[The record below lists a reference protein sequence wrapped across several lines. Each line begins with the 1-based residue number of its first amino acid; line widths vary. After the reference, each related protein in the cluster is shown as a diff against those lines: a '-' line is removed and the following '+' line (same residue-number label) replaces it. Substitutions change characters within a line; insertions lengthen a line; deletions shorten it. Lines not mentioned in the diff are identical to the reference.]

1 MNYLADLND
10 RQREAVQYVGGPL
23 LILAGAGSGKTRVIT
38 YKIAY
43 LIQHCGIAPNQ
54 ILAVTFTN
62 KAADEMKER
71 VAQLLGGERRGSS
84 PTISTFHSFCVRVL
98 RRFIERLGEGYTS
111 QFSIYDEEDQSRLIA
126 ACLRDLGLDEKII
139 PVRLVQAV
147 ITGTKSRGRG
157 AEDMA
162 DELSGNPLSKKA
174 AAVPVFQLYEQRL
187 RTANALDFDD
197 LLLKTVALLRRV
209 ESVREYYNDRFRF
222 ILVDE
227 YQDTNLPQ
235 FHLLRLLTEKHRN
248 ICVVGDPD
256 QSIYRW
262 RGAEIQNITDF
273 ERHYRDARI
282 ITLDQN
288 YRSTQTIIEVAN
300 AVIRHN
306 RQRKEKTLR
315 TMKEAGERVGYYQAE
330 SGDDEAQFVAD
341 RILDLLA
348 ADPSQRVAVLYRTN
362 AQSRLLEEACRSRGI
377 SFTMVGGFSFY
388 KRAEIRDILAYL
400 KVALNPWDDESL
412 RRIIN
417 VPARGIGRKTLEALD
432 SLAREYR
439 LSLWDSLKLAV
450 IEARL
455 PERSLEPLRDFLSLM
470 EALAQRARTDRL
482 SEIVRSAIY
491 STGYAQA
498 LQAKRTTSAR
508 SLEAENRLLNL
519 EELITAATE
528 AEERGQSLR
537 EFIDHAALISDADE
551 YDPQA
556 PVTLMT
562 MHSAKGLEFPTVF
575 IVGLEEDLFPHF
587 RSQSDEAELEEERRL
602 FYVAITRARERLFIT
617 HARRRRYQGKE
628 VSVRPSRFLREL
640 PWELVRDLGDGGGG
654 SHPADRSFPSPA
666 EPDRAAARPRP
677 SYGGKTYNTVESIQ
691 QFFAE
696 RGVTVNLPDRSSP
709 RRGRSFRP
717 GTWVRHPEY
726 GIGQVLRRE
735 GQGDKVK
742 LIVSFPGFGQRTLM
756 EKVAPLEEM

>member
-1 MNYLADLND
+1 MSLTDLND
-10 RQREAVQYVGGPL
+10 RQRDAVQYTGGPL

-43 LIQHCGIAPNQ
+43 LIEHGGIAPHQ

-71 VAQLLGGERRGSS
+71 VARLLGNERLASQ
-84 PTISTFHSFCVRVL
+84 PVISTFHSFCVRVL
-98 RRFIERLGEGYTS
+98 RRFIEQLGEGYTS
-111 QFSIYDEEDQSRLIA
+111 QFSIYDEEDQLRLIA
-126 ACLRDLGLDEKII
+126 ACLRDHHLDERIV
-139 PVRLVQAV
+139 PARLVQAL
-147 ITGTKSRGRG
+147 ITGTKSRGLG
-157 AEDMA
+157 AEEFA
-162 DELSGNPLSKKA
+162 AEASANPHSKKTVV
-174 AAVPVFQLYEQRL
+174 VPVFRSYEQRL

-209 ESVREYYNDRFRF
+209 DSVRAYYNDRFRF

-262 RGAEIQNITDF
+262 RGAEIQNINDF

-288 YRSTQTIIEVAN
+288 YRSTQTIIRVAN

-315 TMKEAGERVGYYQAE
+315 TVKDVGERVGYYQAE
-330 SGDDEAQFVAD
+330 SGEREARFVAD
-341 RILDLLA
+341 RIGDLLA
-348 ADPSQRVAVLYRTN
+348 ADPSHRVAVLYRTN
-362 AQSRLLEEACRSRGI
+362 AQSRLLEEACRARGL

-400 KVALNPWDDESL
+400 KLALNPWDDESL

-417 VPARGIGRKTLEALD
+417 SPPRGIGRKTLEAIE
-432 SLAREYR
+432 SLAREYH
-439 LSLWDSLKLAV
+439 LSLWDSVKVALV
-450 IEARL
+450 EARL
-455 PERSLEPLRDFLSLM
+455 PERSLDPLRDFVGMM
-470 EALAQRARTDRL
+470 EALAERARTDGL
-482 SEIVRSAIY
+482 ADVVRAAIT

-498 LQAKRTTSAR
+498 LEAKRTTSAR
-508 SLEAENRLLNL
+508 SLEAESRLLNL

-528 AEERGQSLR
+528 AQERGQSLR

-551 YDPQA
+551 YDPHA

-562 MHSAKGLEFPTVF
+562 MHSAKGMEFPTVF

-587 RSQSDEAELEEERRL
+587 RSHNDEAALEEERRL
-602 FYVAITRARERLFIT
+602 FYVAITRAQERLFLT
-617 HARRRRYQGKE
+617 HARTRRHQGRE
-628 VSVRPSRFLREL
+628 ISARPSRFLREL
-640 PWELVRDLGDGGGG
+640 PWELIEDLSEGDTEKVSGRE
-654 SHPADRSFPSPA
+654 DRSS
-666 EPDRAAARPRP
+666 ARPRATY
-677 SYGGKTYNTVESIQ
+677 SGKTYNTVESIRH
-691 QFFAE
+691 FFAE
-696 RGVTVNLPDRSSP
+696 RGMPVNLPDRSSSP
-709 RRGRSFRP
+709 RNRSFRP

-735 GQGDKVK
+735 GQGDRAK

-756 EKVAPLEEM
+756 EKVAPLEEV

>member
-1 MNYLADLND
+1 MSLTDLND
-10 RQREAVQYVGGPL
+10 QQRDAVQYMGGPL

-43 LIQHCGIAPNQ
+43 LIEHGGIAPNQ

-71 VAQLLGGERRGSS
+71 VARLLGNERLASQ
-84 PTISTFHSFCVRVL
+84 PVISTFHSFCVRVL
-98 RRFIERLGEGYTS
+98 RRFIEQLGEGYTS
-111 QFSIYDEEDQSRLIA
+111 HFSIYDEEDQARVIA
-126 ACLRDLGLDEKII
+126 ACLRDLKLDERI
-139 PVRLVQAV
+139 VTARFVQAL
-147 ITGTKSRGRG
+147 ITGTKSRGLG
-157 AEDMA
+157 AEDFA
-162 DELSGNPLSKKA
+162 AEASANPHSNRSVVA
-174 AAVPVFQLYEQRL
+174 PVFHVYEQRL

-209 ESVREYYNDRFRF
+209 DSVRAYYNDRFRF

-273 ERHYRDARI
+273 QRHYRDVRI

-288 YRSTQTIIEVAN
+288 YRSTQTIIRVAN

-315 TMKEAGERVGYYQAE
+315 TVKDVGERVGYYRAE
-330 SGDDEAQFVAD
+330 SGDGEARFVAD
-341 RILDLLA
+341 RIVDLLA
-348 ADPSQRVAVLYRTN
+348 ADPSHRVAVLYRTN
-362 AQSRLLEEACRSRGI
+362 AQSRLLEEACRARGL

-388 KRAEIRDILAYL
+388 KRGEIRDILAYL
-400 KVALNPWDDESL
+400 KLALNPWDDESL

-417 VPARGIGRKTLEALD
+417 SPPRGIGRKTLEVIE

-439 LSLWDSLKLAV
+439 LSLWDSVKLALV
-450 IEARL
+450 EGRL
-455 PERSLEPLRDFLSLM
+455 PVRSLEPLRDFVGVM
-470 EALAQRARTDRL
+470 EALAQRARTDGL
-482 SEIVRSAIY
+482 ADVVRTAIS

-498 LQAKRTTSAR
+498 LQAKRATSAR
-508 SLEAENRLLNL
+508 SLEAESRLLNL

-528 AEERGQSLR
+528 AQERGQSLR

-551 YDPQA
+551 YDPHA

-562 MHSAKGLEFPTVF
+562 MHSAKGTEFPTVF

-587 RSQSDEAELEEERRL
+587 RSQNDEAELEEERRL
-602 FYVAITRARERLFIT
+602 FYVAITRAQERLFIT
-617 HARRRRYQGKE
+617 HARTRRYQGRE
-628 VSVRPSRFLREL
+628 ISTRPSRFLREL
-640 PWELVRDLGDGGGG
+640 PWELVDDLSEGH
-654 SHPADRSFPSPA
+654 SEQVSCQEDRSSSA
-666 EPDRAAARPRP
+666 ERDRSSARPRTTY
-677 SYGGKTYNTVESIQ
+677 SGKTYNTVESIRH
-691 QFFAE
+691 FFAE
-696 RGVTVNLPDRSSP
+696 RGMPVNLPDRTSSP
-709 RRGRSFRP
+709 RSRSFRP
-717 GTWVRHPEY
+717 GMWVRHPEY

-735 GQGDKVK
+735 GQGERAK

-756 EKVAPLEEM
+756 EKVAPLEEV